1 MDVSTALTSMVR
13 RVASPIM
20 PSEPGSRVAR
30 ALTRRHLGLPVPDL
44 VPQAPA
50 KPDLLRRSVIRVG
63 SCVVKA
69 ATSVPVAPGFCP
81 SPALL
86 TRSFVAKA
94 QDYAENRAWF
104 TGSDPHRREFL
115 APMISPTLSV
125 AAPKDLKRRLDR
137 VLGTKRAKAERA
149 KRARAR
155 ERQAKFVRRLRASAG
170 VKTILEELSMG
181 TQAAQDY
188 ERRRTYFWEFA
199 ARWSLPLTDDDLT
212 FDVAMCDW
220 ADHQFLDG
228 EQCHVGEK
236 LKAALDEWATQHRR
250 RGVLTLPRFRRVLR
264 SWKKNGPKR
273 SRLPQP
279 LEYNM
284 LVTHRLATRGHR
296 SMGPYYTGLSVTYL
310 RPSAFLRLMIADVV
324 PPVAGVGSEDW
335 VLIISPFEKGIS
347 TKTGYFDETVLLANR
362 AVPEYGKLLGEHIAQ
377 RRRAALALDP
387 TLLDDQIGLWDF
399 NAKEFLTEWR
409 LAVDD
414 LGLAEDL
421 GTPHQA
427 RHGGASYDTI
437 MKYRTPAEVVDRGH
451 WSTLTSARIYNKP
464 GRIQK
469 LVAKLS
475 ESSLDLANR
484 VRTHFTSWYQS
495 GSLPEPLAR
504 KRGRAAAD
512 PRDLW

>member
-1 MDVSTALTSMVR
+1 
-13 RVASPIM
+13 
-20 PSEPGSRVAR
+20 
-30 ALTRRHLGLPVPDL
+30 
-44 VPQAPA
+44 
-50 KPDLLRRSVIRVG
+50 
-63 SCVVKA
+63 
-69 ATSVPVAPGFCP
+69 
-81 SPALL
+81 
-86 TRSFVAKA
+86 
-94 QDYAENRAWF
+94 
-104 TGSDPHRREFL
+104 
-115 APMISPTLSV
+115 
-125 AAPKDLKRRLDR
+125 
-137 VLGTKRAKAERA
+137 
-149 KRARAR
+149 
-155 ERQAKFVRRLRASAG
+155 
-170 VKTILEELSMG
+170 MG

-199 ARWSLPLTDDDLT
+199 ARWSHPLTDDDLT

-236 LKAALDEWATQHRR
+236 LKAALDEWATQHHP

-284 LVTHRLATRGHR
+284 LVTHRLATCGHR
-296 SMGPYYTGLSVTYL
+296 SMGLYHTGLFVTYL
-310 RPSAFLRLMIADVV
+310 RPSAFLRLMLADVV

-335 VLIISPFEKGIS
+335 VLIILKGIS

-362 AVPEYGKLLGEHIAQ
+362 AVPEYGKLLGEHIAA
-377 RRRAALALDP
+377 RRRTALALDLS
-387 TLLDDQIGLWDF
+387 LLYDQVALWDF
-399 NAKEFLTEWR
+399 NVKEFLTASR
-409 LAVDD
+409 LSVDV
-414 LGLAEDL
+414 LVLAEDL
-421 GTPHQA
+421 DPPYQA
-427 RHGGASYDTI
+427 RLGGASHDTI
-437 MKYRTPAEVVDRGH
+437 MKYPSPVQVVDRGH
-451 WSTLTSARIYNKP
+451 WSTLTSARIYTKP

-484 VRTHFTSWYQS
+484 VRTHFASWYQS

-504 KRGRAAAD
+504 KRGRAVAD